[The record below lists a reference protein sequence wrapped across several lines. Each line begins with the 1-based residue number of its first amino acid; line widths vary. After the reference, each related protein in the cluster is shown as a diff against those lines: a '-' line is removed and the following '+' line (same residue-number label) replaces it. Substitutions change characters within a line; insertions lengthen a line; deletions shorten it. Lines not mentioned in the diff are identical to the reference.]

1 MLTVPLHFLNV
12 DIYSNYEQGIQ
23 NNFLVGITYKKYF
36 NLIYVTTLHV
46 CKFFTFNLNFFFK
59 LSNEI

>member
-23 NNFLVGITYKKYF
+23 NNFLVGITYKRYF
-36 NLIYVTTLHV
+36 NFNICYDVTCLQ
-46 CKFFTFNLNFFFK
+46 NFYF
-59 LSNEI
+59 